1 MPLRSHEFQSTF
13 LAFYDARGTIIVQFP
28 HHGIEERQ
36 HERNCGNADALDEDK
51 DHVGNRAPGVPNS
64 PYVDS
69 MVMDGLA
76 GR

>member
-1 MPLRSHEFQSTF
+1 M
-13 LAFYDARGTIIVQFP
+13 AQFP

-36 HERNCGNADALDEDK
+36 HERNCGNADALDEDR